1 MAFMGSA
8 YHGTPGDGYPEEDR
22 GACSL
27 MVASCSL
34 MVTAQPGL
42 QPSRASLFL
51 AGAEILAYGF
61 STLS

>member
-22 GACSL
+22 
-27 MVASCSL
+27 VACSL